1 MNVKPK
7 KFNRALQVSGS
18 LIILGLLIELVTLR
32 WSHPTSFLV
41 FIVVGGSMMGLGM
54 VLYLLALVVY
64 FERKPSDG
72 D

>member
-41 FIVVGGSMMGLGM
+41 FIAVGGSMMGLGM